1 MLLFKYLSN
10 ETYYIDILK
19 KVKAQDFNENHY
31 FNIEVSIFGVN
42 LSRQMCFKYFPYV
55 RYSLRRKTC

>member
-31 FNIEVSIFGVN
+31 LILKFQFLE
-42 LSRQMCFKYFPYV
+42 
-55 RYSLRRKTC
+55 